1 MLKDVVF
8 GLFEGA
14 TYGMLAVGLVLVY
27 KSTRVFNFAQ
37 GEFGTIGA
45 FLVYWMFQVHHMNY
59 ALAVLLSLLLVV
71 GCGLAVERLVI
82 RPILGASRIT
92 MLLATV
98 GVALLMISCEVLIG
112 KVDTKDL
119 SPAIAGKPFFV
130 LSATIT
136 PQQLLLVGVVGALA
150 VALILFFRTDC
161 GLSILATSQD
171 ARGAQVV
178 GISVPATS
186 RIIWGSAAFL
196 GAVAGILQAPIA
208 GVFSPAFMTATPGA
222 ALIPAFT
229 AAVIGGM
236 DSLVGAF
243 VGGEAVGLAQG
254 LGFHFLNAHVR
265 GAQDLTAFLVL
276 LVVLLA
282 RPQGLFGR
290 EVA

>member
-1 MLKDVVF
+1 MLKDLVF

-27 KSTRVFNFAQ
+27 KGTRVFNFAQ
-37 GEFGTIGA
+37 GEFGTVGA
-45 FLVYWMFQVHHMNY
+45 FLVYWMFEVHHMNY

-71 GCGLAVERLVI
+71 GCGLVMERLVI
-82 RPILGASRIT
+82 RPLLGASRIT
-92 MLLATV
+92 VLVATV

-112 KVDTKDL
+112 KVETRSL
-119 SPAIAGKPFFV
+119 SPAITGRPFFV
-130 LSATIT
+130 FSAAIT
-136 PQQLLLVGVVGALA
+136 PQQLLLLGVLGA
-150 VALILFFRTDC
+150 VAVAVILFFRTDR
-161 GLSILATSQD
+161 GLSILAASQD
-171 ARGAQVV
+171 ARAARVV
-178 GISVPATS
+178 GISVPVTS
-186 RIIWGSAAFL
+186 RIIWGSAALL

-208 GVFSPAFMTATPGA
+208 GVFSPAFMTGTPGA

-243 VGGEAVGLAQG
+243 VGGEVVGLAQG
-254 LGFHFLNAHVR
+254 LGFHFLNGHVP
-265 GAQDLTAFLVL
+265 GDQDLTVFLVL

-290 EVA
+290 KVA

>member
-1 MLKDVVF
+1 MLKDIVF

-14 TYGMLAVGLVLVY
+14 TYGMLAVGLVLLY
-27 KSTRVFNFAQ
+27 KGTRVFNFAQ

-45 FLVYWMFQVHHMNY
+45 FLVYWMFEVHHMNY

-71 GCGLAVERLVI
+71 GCGLVMERLVI
-82 RPILGASRIT
+82 RPLLGASRIT
-92 MLLATV
+92 VLVATV

-112 KVDTKDL
+112 KVETRSL
-119 SPAIAGKPFFV
+119 SPAITGRPFFV
-130 LSATIT
+130 FSAAIT
-136 PQQLLLVGVVGALA
+136 PQQLLLLGVLGA
-150 VALILFFRTDC
+150 VAVAVILFFRTDR
-161 GLSILATSQD
+161 GLSILAASQD
-171 ARGAQVV
+171 ARAARVV
-178 GISVPATS
+178 GISVPVTS
-186 RIIWGSAAFL
+186 RIIWGSAALL

-208 GVFSPAFMTATPGA
+208 GVLSPAFMTGTPGA

-243 VGGEAVGLAQG
+243 VGGEVVGLAQG
-254 LGFHFLNAHVR
+254 LGFHFLNGHVP
-265 GAQDLTAFLVL
+265 GDQDLTVFLVL

-290 EVA
+290 KVA

>member
-1 MLKDVVF
+1 MLKDIVF

-14 TYGMLAVGLVLVY
+14 TYGMLAVGLVLLY
-27 KSTRVFNFAQ
+27 KGTRVFNFAQ

-45 FLVYWMFQVHHMNY
+45 FLVYWMFEVHHMNY

-71 GCGLAVERLVI
+71 GCGLVMERLVI
-82 RPILGASRIT
+82 RPLLGASRIT
-92 MLLATV
+92 VLVATV

-112 KVDTKDL
+112 KVETRSL
-119 SPAIAGKPFFV
+119 SPAITGRPFFV
-130 LSATIT
+130 FSAAIT
-136 PQQLLLVGVVGALA
+136 PQQLLLLGVLGA
-150 VALILFFRTDC
+150 VAVAVILFFRTDR
-161 GLSILATSQD
+161 GLSILAASQD
-171 ARGAQVV
+171 ARAARVV
-178 GISVPATS
+178 GISVPVTS
-186 RIIWGSAAFL
+186 RIIWGSAALL

-208 GVFSPAFMTATPGA
+208 GVFSPAFMTGTPGA

-243 VGGEAVGLAQG
+243 VGGEVVGLAQG
-254 LGFHFLNAHVR
+254 LGFHFLNGHVP
-265 GAQDLTAFLVL
+265 GDQDLTVFLVL

-290 EVA
+290 KVA

>member
-1 MLKDVVF
+1 MLKDIVF

-27 KSTRVFNFAQ
+27 KGTRVFNFAQ
-37 GEFGTIGA
+37 GEFGTVGA
-45 FLVYWMFQVHHMNY
+45 FLVYWMFEVHHMNY

-71 GCGLAVERLVI
+71 GCGLVMERLVI
-82 RPILGASRIT
+82 RPLLGASRIT
-92 MLLATV
+92 VLVATV

-112 KVDTKDL
+112 KVETRSL
-119 SPAIAGKPFFV
+119 SPAITGRPFFV
-130 LSATIT
+130 FSAAIT
-136 PQQLLLVGVVGALA
+136 PQQLLLLGVLGA
-150 VALILFFRTDC
+150 VAVAVILFFRTDR
-161 GLSILATSQD
+161 GLSILAASQD
-171 ARGAQVV
+171 ARAARVV
-178 GISVPATS
+178 GISVPVTS
-186 RIIWGSAAFL
+186 RIIWGSAALL

-208 GVFSPAFMTATPGA
+208 GVFSPAFMTGTPGA

-243 VGGEAVGLAQG
+243 VGGEVVGLAQG
-254 LGFHFLNAHVR
+254 LGFHFLNGHVP
-265 GAQDLTAFLVL
+265 GDQDLTVFLVL

-290 EVA
+290 KVA

>member
-1 MLKDVVF
+1 MLKDLVF

-27 KSTRVFNFAQ
+27 KGTRVFNFAQ

-45 FLVYWMFQVHHMNY
+45 FLVYWMFSVHHMNY
-59 ALAVLLSLLLVV
+59 ALAVLISLVAVV
-71 GCGLAVERLVI
+71 GIGLVVERLVI
-82 RPILGASRIT
+82 RPLLDASRIT
-92 MLLATV
+92 MLVATV
-98 GVALLMISCEVLIG
+98 GLALLMISCEILIG
-112 KVDTKDL
+112 KVETKFL
-119 SPAIAGKPFFV
+119 APAIAGKPFF
-130 LSATIT
+130 LFSAAIT
-136 PQQLLLVGVVGALA
+136 PQQLLLVGVLAAVA
-150 VALILFFRTDC
+150 VALILFFRTDR
-161 GLSILATSQD
+161 GLAILGTSQD
-171 ARGAQVV
+171 PTAARVV

-196 GAVAGILQAPIA
+196 GGVAGILQAPIA

-243 VGGEAVGLAQG
+243 VGGELVGLAQG
-254 LGFHFLNAHVR
+254 LGFHFLNAHVP
-265 GAQDLTAFLVL
+265 GAQDLTVFMVL